1 MLLGDPYGIPVPDRD
16 VAAVGALVVCEVEQE
31 SENMTTRSLAI
42 AAIMVS
48 LPSLALAQTVVIGP
62 SPYDGGYAQPYYAG
76 QAYAQ
81 QPYNEEAYAQQPYY
95 AGQAY
100 AQPYYAGQV
109 YAQPYYAGQAYASPY
124 RGYYNYAPTY
134 RGYVP
139 GYRYGWQRW

>member
-1 MLLGDPYGIPVPDRD
+1 MLLGDPYGIPIPDRD

-31 SENMTTRSLAI
+31 SENMTTRTLAI
-42 AAIMVS
+42 AAILVS

-62 SPYDGGYAQPYYAG
+62 SPYDGGYAQPYNAG
-76 QAYAQ
+76 QV
-81 QPYNEEAYAQQPYY
+81 
-95 AGQAY
+95 Y

-124 RGYYNYAPTY
+124 RRLYNYAPTY

>member
-1 MLLGDPYGIPVPDRD
+1 MLLGDPYGIPIPDRD

-31 SENMTTRSLAI
+31 SENMTTRTLAI
-42 AAIMVS
+42 AAILVS

-81 QPYNEEAYAQQPYY
+81 PYYAGQAYVRPYY

-100 AQPYYAGQV
+100 ARPYQR
-109 YAQPYYAGQAYASPY
+109 S
-124 RGYYNYAPTY
+124 YNYAPTY
-134 RGYVP
+134 RGSVP